1 MSSEAVQLSATDM
14 LMEQIMKSKSMSR
27 VSKSALRSMISRIEM
42 LPVSAGETIYRQG
55 ESGETFYIIGAGK
68 CRLFTYPSAGG
79 AVVELGSLG
88 PGDTFGEDSLIRGT
102 ARSFSVEM
110 VTDGTLA
117 CLTKEEFD
125 KLFREP
131 MLKPVDINEAKN
143 LEAYGA
149 SIIDVRP
156 PSEFKRYAVGGSRN
170 VPVNE
175 VRRERRGF
183 DKQLTYITVSD
194 NDMDS
199 ALAAFLLAQ
208 KGLEARY
215 LTAAVADYMRACA
228 TDELDALHLP
238 GATAETVIEIPE
250 EYLSATASIATNV
263 NPSAMPPVTA
273 PQASQSAQNPDPAGE
288 THLDG
293 ADPNAAE
300 VGAATGGITAQ
311 MRDEFTRMLKE
322 HDAHL
327 QHEMHVMRVKIR
339 GLLTQY
345 QNRIFELE
353 RKIAEREQGAPAP
366 AARAAANG

>member
-1 MSSEAVQLSATDM
+1 M

-42 LPVSAGETIYRQG
+42 LPVTAGETIYRQG

-79 AVVELGSLG
+79 AVVELGTLG

-131 MLKPVDINEAKN
+131 MLKPADINEAKN

-208 KGLEARY
+208 KGLEVRY
-215 LTAAVADYMRACA
+215 LTATVADYMRACA

-263 NPSAMPPVTA
+263 NPSTPPPAAAASPPEGTPGGVA
-273 PQASQSAQNPDPAGE
+273 AGASQPEAVAASDAI
-288 THLDG
+288 G
-293 ADPNAAE
+293 APIREELA
-300 VGAATGGITAQ
+300 
-311 MRDEFTRMLKE
+311 RMLKE
-322 HDAHL
+322 HDAEL

-345 QNRIFELE
+345 QNRILELE
-353 RKIAEREQGAPAP
+353 RKVAELQQAGPVP
-366 AARAAANG
+366 VARAAANG

>member
-1 MSSEAVQLSATDM
+1 MTTETVRLSATDV

-27 VSKSALRSMISRIEM
+27 VSKSALRSFIARVEM
-42 LPVSAGETIYRQG
+42 LQVSAGETIYRQG
-55 ESGETFYIIGAGK
+55 EGGETFYIIGAGK
-68 CRLFTYPSAGG
+68 CRLFNYPSGGG

-102 ARSFSVEM
+102 ARGFSVEM

-117 CLTKEEFD
+117 CLSREEFD

-131 MLKPVDINEAKN
+131 MLKAVDINEAKN

-149 SIIDVRP
+149 SIIDVRAP
-156 PSEFKRYAVGGSRN
+156 TEFKRYAVGGSRN

-194 NDMDS
+194 NESDS
-199 ALAAFLLAQ
+199 ALAAFLLTQ

-215 LTAAVADYMRACA
+215 LTATVADYMRACA
-228 TDELDALHLP
+228 SDDLDKLHLP
-238 GATAETVIEIPE
+238 GAATETVIEIPE

-263 NPSAMPPVTA
+263 NPSTPPPAAHAGPPEGTQAAAGA
-273 PQASQSAQNPDPAGE
+273 PQPEPAGAA
-288 THLDG
+288 DG
-293 ADPNAAE
+293 LSAP
-300 VGAATGGITAQ
+300 
-311 MRDEFTRMLKE
+311 MREEFARMLRE
-322 HDAHL
+322 HDDGL

-345 QNRIFELE
+345 QNRILELE
-353 RKIAEREQGAPAP
+353 RKVAELQQAGSLP

>member
-1 MSSEAVQLSATDM
+1 MTTEAVRLSATDV

-27 VSKSALRSMISRIEM
+27 VSKSALRSLIARIEM
-42 LPVSAGETIYRQG
+42 LQVSAGETIYRQG
-55 ESGETFYIIGAGK
+55 EGGETFYIIGAGK
-68 CRLFTYPSAGG
+68 CRLFNYPAGGG

-102 ARSFSVEM
+102 PRSFSVEM

-117 CLTKEEFD
+117 CLSKEEFD

-131 MLKPVDINEAKN
+131 MLKAVDINEAKN

-149 SIIDVRP
+149 HIIDVRA

-170 VPVNE
+170 VPVGE

-194 NDMDS
+194 NESDS
-199 ALAAFLLAQ
+199 ALAAFLLTQ

-215 LTAAVADYMRACA
+215 LTATVADYIRACA
-228 TDELDALHLP
+228 SDDLDKLQLP
-238 GATAETVIEIPE
+238 GAATETVIEIPE

-263 NPSAMPPVTA
+263 NPSTPPSAAAA
-273 PQASQSAQNPDPAGE
+273 PASEGTPGGVAAGARQPE
-288 THLDG
+288 
-293 ADPNAAE
+293 AVAAAE
-300 VGAATGGITAQ
+300 AIGAPIREELA
-311 MRDEFTRMLKE
+311 RMLKE
-322 HDAHL
+322 HDAEL

-345 QNRIFELE
+345 QNRILELE
-353 RKIAEREQGAPAP
+353 RKVAELQQAGPVPAP
-366 AARAAANG
+366 RAAANG